1 MKELL
6 KKLED
11 VIGQSHLIGKDK
23 ILSNLV
29 NNKKLF
35 SMIFYICNNYS

>member
-11 VIGQSHLIGKDK
+11 VIQENGYQCIRIKDYYD
-23 ILSNLV
+23 
-29 NNKKLF
+29 F
-35 SMIFYICNNYS
+35 S